1 IHCSDGTDKDLTSR
15 KPIRYYQPKTVE
27 ISMNQAA
34 GSSCEVIV
42 NIGDRVSKGQL
53 IGKATKFGAANIHAS
68 IGGTV
73 QDIVTTKD
81 TQDNDVTY
89 VVIETD
95 TPEETGERDR
105 IL

>member
-1 IHCSDGTDKDLTSR
+1 
-15 KPIRYYQPKTVE
+15 
-27 ISMNQAA
+27 M
-34 GSSCEVIV
+34 

-105 IL
+105 ILNTNDYHKGFVDISSISKEDIITSMKEGGLIDWVVRGSRPM